1 MGSSWPLS
9 NIKCW
14 FLCTYFFTIIY
25 YICYF
30 SSFFISQ
37 IVPRQKYQVPVR
49 TSKCYIF
56 YLNPFT
62 RSKITLLRTE
72 TQLVNYSAGLSA
84 RLPLK
89 AVRQASRHYAS
100 PPLKVSLVNL
110 FPKRNFSLF
119 GWQIFVLVY
128 SIKFCNLQNEIKM
141 QRSWEG

>member
-1 MGSSWPLS
+1 MLVSMYILFYNHILHLLFFQFFHFTNSTKTKIPGSSE
-9 NIKCW
+9 NI
-14 FLCTYFFTIIY
+14 
-25 YICYF
+25 
-30 SSFFISQ
+30 
-37 IVPRQKYQVPVR
+37 
-49 TSKCYIF
+49 KCYIF